1 MPFNLSIRSR
11 QIACLISQKT
21 DWVFILHFQS
31 NTRRGHS
38 CPRNSPLLKKRWLL
52 LPGIWSPHI
61 QLISIAHTPTVSREQ
76 RITVW
81 LLNIEDSILGMCSML
96 SNENKY
102 AKSFLKLKRI
112 TWFSSE
118 KILSYSISISNN
130 VLLNSNFLW
139 QLTKIKKFQ
148 WFSQPDTPT

>member
-38 CPRNSPLLKKRWLL
+38 CPRNSPLLKKWWLL
-52 LPGIWSPHI
+52 LPGI

-76 RITVW
+76 RSTVW
-81 LLNIEDSILGMCSML
+81 FYILRMCSML
-96 SNENKY
+96 SNGNKY

-118 KILSYSISISNN
+118 KILSYSISILNS
-130 VLLNSNFLW
+130 VLLNFNYLW
-139 QLTKIKKFQ
+139 QFTRIKKFQ
-148 WFSQPDTPT
+148 WCSQPDTPT